1 MSDEHARQR
10 FRVSRRAATWLLALT
25 LVLVAAPARADEIRV
40 MVSGG
45 FTAAYKVLV
54 AEWEK
59 ATGHTVATVYGAS
72 MGETPTSIPNRL
84 ARGEPADIVVLART
98 ALDRLADAGKVVAGS
113 QTDLVRSRIGMA
125 VKAGVKKPDIS
136 TEARFRQVLLDARS
150 IAYSDSA
157 SGVYISTEL
166 FKKLGI
172 ADQVAGKVTM
182 IPGTPVGEQVAAGA
196 AEIGF
201 QQMSELLP
209 VPGITVVGPIPDSVQ
224 LVTTFSAG
232 VATTA
237 RAPAT
242 ARQLIAY
249 LSSTSAHKVI
259 RAAGLDPVAAALPT
273 EGVDRFITV
282 NGLRL
287 HYLDWGNEGKP
298 PFILLH
304 GISRTAHTFDHV
316 ARRYQKDY
324 HVIAIDMRGHGDSAW
339 DPNAQYLVEDYVKD
353 IEGIVGQ
360 LQLRNLVMMGN
371 STGGRVVQVMA
382 GLHPDLVSR
391 IVVEDVGP
399 ERPASIAD
407 GFAQRVQQE
416 RAEDTSW
423 ASEDELF
430 AQTKKQN
437 PSVSD
442 EILRAYVKS
451 AVKRR
456 ADGRLVWKRDPQL
469 SKGFVVTELW
479 RYIGKITCPTIYILG
494 GKSTIVPVETQ
505 ERLKKTIPGVEIVTV
520 PDVGH
525 YPDWEKPAETFAI
538 LDRFLGV
545 KQ

>member
-1 MSDEHARQR
+1 MSDEHTRQR
-10 FRVSRRAATWLLALT
+10 FRVSRRAATWLVALT

>member
-1 MSDEHARQR
+1 MSDEHTRQR

-54 AEWEK
+54 AEWEQ

>member
-1 MSDEHARQR
+1 MSHDLTC
-10 FRVSRRAATWLLALT
+10 RRLAVIRGIASWLLALA
-25 LVLVAAPARADEIRV
+25 LVLVATPARADEIHV

-45 FTAAYKVLV
+45 FTAAYKLLV

-72 MGETPTSIPNRL
+72 MGTTPTSIPNRL
-84 ARGEPADIVVLART
+84 ARGEPADVVILARS
-98 ALDRLADAGKVVAGS
+98 ALDRLAADGEVVAQS
-113 QTDLVRSRIGMA
+113 ETDLVRSRIGMA
-125 VKAGVKKPDIS
+125 VKAGARTPDIS
-136 TEARFRQVLLDARS
+136 TDARFRQALLDAKS

-172 ADQVAGKVTM
+172 ANQVAAKATM
-182 IPGTPVGEQVAAGA
+182 VPGTPVGESVAAGT

-209 VPGITVVGPIPDSVQ
+209 VRGITVVGPIPDSVQ
-224 LVTTFSAG
+224 LITTFSAG
-232 VATTA
+232 VSTTA

-249 LSSTSAHKVI
+249 LSSPGAHTVI
-259 RAAGLDPVAAALPT
+259 RGAGLDPAVQSPT
-273 EGVDRFITV
+273 DGLDRFITV
-282 NGLRL
+282 NGLAL
-287 HYLDWGNEGKP
+287 HYLDWGNAGKP

-339 DPNAQYLVEDYVKD
+339 DPNAHYLVEDYVKD
-353 IEGIVGQ
+353 IEAIVQQ
-360 LQLRNLVMMGN
+360 LHLEHIAMMGN

-416 RAEDTSW
+416 RADDTSW

-437 PSVSD
+437 PGVSD
-442 EILRAYVKS
+442 EILHAYVKS

-456 ADGRLVWKRDPQL
+456 ADGRFVWKRDPQL
-469 SKGFVVTELW
+469 AKGFVVTELW
-479 RYIGKITCPTIYILG
+479 RYISRITCPTIYILG
-494 GKSTIVPVETQ
+494 GKSTIVPLETQ
-505 ERLKKTIPGVEIVTV
+505 ERLKRTIRGVEIVTV

-538 LDRFLGV
+538 LDRFLAV
-545 KQ
+545 SP

>member
-1 MSDEHARQR
+1 MSDERTRRRLTVARH
-10 FRVSRRAATWLLALT
+10 AATCLVALT
-25 LVLVAAPARADEIRV
+25 LILLAAPARADEIHV

-45 FTAAYKVLV
+45 FTAAYKLLV

-59 ATGHTVATVYGAS
+59 ASGHTVATVYGAS

-84 ARGEPADIVVLART
+84 ARGEPADIVILART
-98 ALDRLADAGKVVAGS
+98 ALDRLVDAGKVVVDS

-125 VKAGVKKPDIS
+125 VKAGAKKPDIS
-136 TEARFRQVLLDARS
+136 TEARFRQVLLDAKS

-172 ADQVAGKVTM
+172 ASQVAGKSTM
-182 IPGTPVGEQVAAGA
+182 IPGTPVGERVASGA

-209 VPGITVVGPIPDSVQ
+209 IPGITVVGPIPDSVQ
-224 LVTTFSAG
+224 LVTIFSAG
-232 VATTA
+232 VATAA

-249 LSSTSAHKVI
+249 LSSSGAHQVI
-259 RAAGLDPVAAALPT
+259 RAAGLDPVAAAVPT

-287 HYLDWGNEGKP
+287 HYLDWGNDGKP

-353 IEGIVGQ
+353 IEGIVAQ
-360 LQLRNLVMMGN
+360 LQLRNLRMMGN

-407 GFAQRVQQE
+407 GFAMRVQQE
-416 RAEDTSW
+416 RADDTSW

-437 PSVSD
+437 SGVSD

-456 ADGRLVWKRDPQL
+456 GDGRLVWKRDPQL

-479 RYIGKITCPTIYILG
+479 RYIGHITCPTLYILG
-494 GKSTIVPVETQ
+494 GKSTIVPIETQ
-505 ERLKKTIPGVEIVTV
+505 HRLEKTIPGVQIVTV

-538 LDRFLGV
+538 LDQFLGV

>member
-1 MSDEHARQR
+1 MIDEHIRRR
-10 FRVSRRAATWLLALT
+10 FAGTRRVTTWVLALSI
-25 LVLVAAPARADEIRV
+25 VLVASPAHADEIHV

-45 FTAAYKVLV
+45 FTAAYKVLA

-59 ATGHTVATVYGAS
+59 TTGHRVATVYGAS
-72 MGETPTSIPNRL
+72 MGETATSIPNRL
-84 ARGEPADIVVLART
+84 ARGEPADVVILARS
-98 ALDRLADAGKVVAGS
+98 ALDRLADAGKVVADS
-113 QTDLVRSRIGMA
+113 RTDLVRSRIGMA
-125 VKAGVKKPDIS
+125 VKAGARTPDIS

-150 IAYSDSA
+150 IAYSDSD

-172 ADQVAGKVTM
+172 ASQVAGKTTM
-182 IPGTPVGEQVAAGA
+182 VPGTPVGERVAAGA
-196 AEIGF
+196 AEVGF
-201 QQMSELLP
+201 QQISELLP
-209 VPGITVVGPIPDSVQ
+209 VPGIAVIGPIPDSVQ

-232 VATTA
+232 LATTA
-237 RAPAT
+237 RSPAT
-242 ARQLIAY
+242 ARQFIAY
-249 LSSTSAHKVI
+249 LSSASAHAVI
-259 RAAGLDPVAAALPT
+259 RAAGLDPITAALPT

-287 HYLDWGNEGKP
+287 HYLDWGNDGKA

-339 DPNAQYLVEDYVKD
+339 DPGAQYLVEDYVKD
-353 IEGIVGQ
+353 IEAIVA
-360 LQLRNLVMMGN
+360 QLRLENLVMMGN

-391 IVVEDVGP
+391 IIVEDVGP

-423 ASEDELF
+423 GSEDELF

-437 PSVSD
+437 PTVSD

-479 RYIGKITCPTIYILG
+479 RYIGRITCPTIYILG
-494 GKSTIVPVETQ
+494 GRSSIVPMETQ
-505 ERLKKTIPGVEIVTV
+505 KRLEKTIPGVEIVTV
-520 PDVGH
+520 QDAGH

>member
-1 MSDEHARQR
+1 MSDEHTRQR

-54 AEWEK
+54 AEWEQ

-84 ARGEPADIVVLART
+84 ARGEPADIVILART

-166 FKKLGI
+166 FKKLSI
-172 ADQVAGKVTM
+172 ASQVAGKVTM

-209 VPGITVVGPIPDSVQ
+209 VPGITVVGPIPDAVQ

-416 RAEDTSW
+416 RVEDTSW

-456 ADGRLVWKRDPQL
+456 ADGRLVWKRDPQV

>member
-54 AEWEK
+54 AEWEQ

-209 VPGITVVGPIPDSVQ
+209 VPGITVVGPIPDAVQ

-416 RAEDTSW
+416 RVEDTSW

>member
-1 MSDEHARQR
+1 MSDEHTRQR

-54 AEWEK
+54 AEWEQ

-84 ARGEPADIVVLART
+84 ARGEPADIVILART

-166 FKKLGI
+166 FKKLSI
-172 ADQVAGKVTM
+172 ASQVAGKVTM

-209 VPGITVVGPIPDSVQ
+209 VPGITVVGPIPDAVQ

>member
-1 MSDEHARQR
+1 MSDERTRQR
-10 FRVSRRAATWLLALT
+10 FAVTRRAATGLLALT
-25 LVLVAAPARADEIRV
+25 LILVAAPARADEIHV

-84 ARGEPADIVVLART
+84 ARGEPADVVILART
-98 ALDRLADAGKVVAGS
+98 ALDLLADAGQVVAGS

-125 VKAGVKKPDIS
+125 VKTGATQPDIS
-136 TEARFRQVLLDARS
+136 TEARFRQALLDAKS

-157 SGVYISTEL
+157 SGVYLSTVL

-172 ADQVAGKVTM
+172 ASQVAGKTTM
-182 IPGTPVGEQVAAGA
+182 VPGTPVGERVAAGA
-196 AEIGF
+196 ADIGF
-201 QQMSELLP
+201 QQISELLP

-249 LSSTSAHKVI
+249 LSSTGAQPAI
-259 RAAGLDPVAAALPT
+259 RAAGLDPVVQSPT
-273 EGVDRFITV
+273 DGVDRFVTV

-324 HVIAIDMRGHGDSAW
+324 HVIAVDMRGHGDSAW

-360 LQLRNLVMMGN
+360 LQLRNVVMMGN

-416 RAEDTSW
+416 RAEDAKW
-423 ASEDELF
+423 ASEDEVF
-430 AQTKKQN
+430 AQTTKQN
-437 PSVSD
+437 PGVSD
-442 EILRAYVKS
+442 EILRAYVHS
-451 AVKRR
+451 AVKPR
-456 ADGRLVWKRDPQL
+456 ADGWLVWKRDPQL

-479 RYIGKITCPTIYILG
+479 RYIGRITCPTIYILG
-494 GKSTIVPVETQ
+494 GRSTIVPVETQ
-505 ERLKKTIPGVEIVTV
+505 ERLKHTIPGVEIVTV
-520 PDVGH
+520 QDAGH
-525 YPDWEKPAETFAI
+525 YPDWEKPAETFAVI
-538 LDRFLGV
+538 DRFLGV

>member
-1 MSDEHARQR
+1 MSDERTHHRLALA
-10 FRVSRRAATWLLALT
+10 RRAATWLLALT
-25 LVLVAAPARADEIRV
+25 IVLVAAPVRADEIHV

-84 ARGEPADIVVLART
+84 ARGEPADVVILART
-98 ALDRLADAGKVVAGS
+98 ALDRLADAGTVVVGS

-125 VKAGVKKPDIS
+125 VKADAKKPDIS

-172 ADQVAGKVTM
+172 ASQVAGKATM
-182 IPGTPVGEQVAAGA
+182 VPGTPVGERVASGA

-201 QQMSELLP
+201 QQVSELLP
-209 VPGITVVGPIPDSVQ
+209 VHGITIVGPIPDSVQ

-242 ARQLIAY
+242 ARQLITY
-249 LSSTSAHKVI
+249 LSSTSAHEAI
-259 RAAGLDPVAAALPT
+259 RAAGLDPIAAAAPT

-287 HYLDWGNEGKP
+287 HYLDWGNAGKP

-316 ARRYQKDY
+316 ARRYQKDF

-353 IEGIVGQ
+353 LEGIVGQ
-360 LQLRNLVMMGN
+360 LQLENLVMMGN
-371 STGGRVVQVMA
+371 SAGGRVVQVMA

-399 ERPASIAD
+399 ERPASIAN

-416 RAEDTSW
+416 RADDTSW
-423 ASEDELF
+423 ALEDEVF

-437 PSVSD
+437 PGVSD
-442 EILRAYVKS
+442 QILRAYVKS

-456 ADGRLVWKRDPQL
+456 GDGRLVWKRDPQL

-479 RYIGKITCPTIYILG
+479 RYIDRIRCPTIYILG
-494 GKSTIVPVETQ
+494 GKSAIVPVETQ
-505 ERLKKTIPGVEIVTV
+505 ARLKKTIPGVEIVTV

-538 LDRFLGV
+538 LDRFLGI

>member
-1 MSDEHARQR
+1 MRDERTRQR
-10 FRVSRRAATWLLALT
+10 LAVIRHVATSLLALT
-25 LVLVAAPARADEIRV
+25 LVLFAAPARADEIHV

-54 AEWEK
+54 ADWEK
-59 ATGHTVATVYGAS
+59 ATGHRVATVYGAS
-72 MGETPTSIPNRL
+72 MGETATSIPNRL
-84 ARGEPADIVVLART
+84 ARGEPADIVILART
-98 ALDRLADAGKVVAGS
+98 ALDRLADAGQIVADS

-125 VKAGVKKPDIS
+125 VKAGAKKPDIS

-157 SGVYISTEL
+157 SGVYLSTEL

-172 ADQVAGKVTM
+172 ASQVATKATM
-182 IPGTPVGEQVAAGA
+182 VPGTPVGERVAAGA

-224 LVTTFSAG
+224 LVTSFSAG

-237 RAPAT
+237 QAPAT

-249 LSSTSAHKVI
+249 LTSTSAHNAI

-273 EGVDRFITV
+273 EGMDRFITV

-353 IEGIVGQ
+353 IEAIVGQ
-360 LQLRNLVMMGN
+360 LQLKNFAMMGN

-399 ERPASIAD
+399 ERPASIAE

-430 AQTKKQN
+430 AQTKKQDPAVN
-437 PSVSD
+437 D
-442 EILRAYVKS
+442 EILRAYVTS

-479 RYIGKITCPTIYILG
+479 RYISGIMCPTIYILG

-545 KQ
+545 TQ

>member
-1 MSDEHARQR
+1 
-10 FRVSRRAATWLLALT
+10 
-25 LVLVAAPARADEIRV
+25 
-40 MVSGG
+40 
-45 FTAAYKVLV
+45 
-54 AEWEK
+54 
-59 ATGHTVATVYGAS
+59 
-72 MGETPTSIPNRL
+72 
-84 ARGEPADIVVLART
+84 
-98 ALDRLADAGKVVAGS
+98 
-113 QTDLVRSRIGMA
+113 MA

>member
-1 MSDEHARQR
+1 MSDEHTRQR